1 MLKKCL
7 LLPFAKIS
15 INYTF
20 KKMKKF
26 YTLIILLALV
36 FSVKAQEGFSISPFV
51 GVAGSGIKIK
61 DDKANIQ
68 GYAGMKAG
76 FEGGLK
82 FQYEFAT
89 PFIIEFQTFY
99 NRCGYSLT
107 VPETGMNEY
116 IDFTMDFISIPFLF
130 GYSIYIGEK
139 ENFIISPKVGISPN
153 IFVNTFAEYQDIKF
167 DTKIDNKVDWRGMLE
182 LEFTWKVNNLLSIFL
197 DVNGRAGWGLITYTN
212 ISEYIRDWKEP
223 GIYNYVISG
232 NLGLK
237 FKITNREKDV
247 YEFY

>member
-1 MLKKCL
+1 
-7 LLPFAKIS
+7 
-15 INYTF
+15 
-20 KKMKKF
+20 MKKF
-26 YTLIILLALV
+26 FTLVILLALA
-36 FSVKAQEGFSISPFV
+36 FGVKAQEGLSLSPFV
-51 GVAGSGIKIK
+51 GVIGSGIKVK

-82 FQYEFAT
+82 LQYEFAS

-107 VPETGMNEY
+107 IPETGMNEQV
-116 IDFTMDFISIPFLF
+116 DFFMDFISIPLLIGWNF
-130 GYSIYIGEK
+130 YIGEQ

-153 IFVNTFAEYQDIKF
+153 IFVNTFAKYQDTKF
-167 DTKIDNKVDWRGMLE
+167 DTKVDNKVDWRAILE
-182 LEFTWKVNNLLSIFL
+182 LEFTWKVNKLLSIFL
-197 DVNGRAGWGLITYTN
+197 NVNGRAGWGLITYTN
-212 ISEYIRDWKEP
+212 ISEYIHGWKEP
-223 GIYNYVISG
+223 GIYNYTISG

-237 FKITNREKDV
+237 FKLTNREKDV